1 MKRIRVAVVMTAVL
15 ALLAA
20 ACAGDTSDAD
30 AAAEAARAEA
40 AQAQA
45 AAAAAEGQA
54 AEAEADAAE
63 AEAAAAEAAAE
74 AAEAQAAL
82 EEAQSE
88 MEAMATASAEA
99 DEMEA
104 DSMTAGPMGPQTIV
118 AFIPTTTNTYIAE
131 WARGARET
139 AEELG
144 YELKILEN
152 QFDQAEQDTQV
163 QQELGAGD
171 ESVAA
176 YAWWPSDN
184 EAGVVSLRL
193 LSETGVPVIQTNQL
207 PFSGS
212 EEYVVGYAGV
222 NDILN
227 GEVAAN
233 LVVDARNH
241 MRDVM
246 GVELNSPG
254 GNAIVIG
261 FVAGYQAGID
271 RSAAALPIL
280 EAAGIDVLGSLDVG
294 FGPAEGYEAT
304 KQLVAAH
311 RSAGIDLVYA
321 HNSALAEGVIQALE
335 EEGFSPGEDVMVVG
349 GTCHGNLDHLLDGTE
364 YATGLQAARLEGV
377 FSINT
382 LHQYLSMGELMSFH
396 NFIPNP
402 PVVSPV
408 YTPGRNEVETVT
420 VEGFGVADLC
430 VY

>member
-1 MKRIRVAVVMTAVL
+1 MKRIRVAVVLTAVL

-20 ACAGDTSDAD
+20 ACAGDTTDAD
-30 AAAEAARAEA
+30 AAADAARAEA
-40 AQAQA
+40 AAAQA
-45 AAAAAEGQA
+45 AAEAAESAA
-54 AEAEADAAE
+54 AEAEAE
-63 AEAAAAEAAAE
+63 AESASAE

-82 EEAQSE
+82 EAAEAE

-99 DEMEA
+99 DAMA
-104 DSMTAGPMGPQTIV
+104 DAMATEPSGPRTIV

-193 LSETGVPVIQTNQL
+193 LSETGIPVIQTNQL

-246 GVELNSPG
+246 GVDLSSPG
-254 GNAIVIG
+254 GNALVIG

-271 RSAAALPIL
+271 RSAAAVPIL
-280 EAAGIDVLGSLDVG
+280 EAAGIDVLGALDVG

-335 EEGFSPGEDVMVVG
+335 EEGYSPGEDVMVVG

-382 LHQYLSMGELMSFH
+382 LHQHLSMGELMNFH

-420 VEGFGVADLC
+420 VEGFSVAELC

>member
-1 MKRIRVAVVMTAVL
+1 MKRIRVAVVLTAVL

-20 ACAGDTSDAD
+20 ACAGDTTDAD
-30 AAAEAARAEA
+30 AAADAARAEA
-40 AQAQA
+40 AAAQA
-45 AAAAAEGQA
+45 AAEAAESAA
-54 AEAEADAAE
+54 AEAEAE
-63 AEAAAAEAAAE
+63 AESASAE

-82 EEAQSE
+82 EAAEAE

-99 DEMEA
+99 DAMA
-104 DSMTAGPMGPQTIV
+104 DAMATEPSGPRTIV

-171 ESVAA
+171 ESVVA

-193 LSETGVPVIQTNQL
+193 LSETGIPVIQTNQL

-246 GVELNSPG
+246 GVDLSSPG
-254 GNAIVIG
+254 GNALVIG

-271 RSAAALPIL
+271 RSAAAVPIL
-280 EAAGIDVLGSLDVG
+280 EAAGIDVLGALDVG

-335 EEGFSPGEDVMVVG
+335 EEGYSPGEDVMVVG

-382 LHQYLSMGELMSFH
+382 LHQHLSMGELMNFH

-420 VEGFGVADLC
+420 VEGFSVAELC